1 MAPVGAIN
9 GDEMIGP
16 EVGIFHAS
24 SPCWALAMALCL
36 KVKNNKMS
44 NAYFIEFMFAGSG
57 WN

>member
-1 MAPVGAIN
+1 MTPVGAIN

-24 SPCWALAMALCL
+24 LPCWALAMALYP
-36 KVKNNKMS
+36 KVKNNKIS
-44 NAYFIEFMFAGSG
+44 NTYFIEFMFVGSG